1 MTGLSHGDPGKLLMA
16 GIERLLSAF
25 HVAVEPF
32 AICEVR
38 AGWRMDLDELGFVT
52 VHYVLAGRGTI
63 EIGRGRHFAF
73 APDTII
79 IVPRGM
85 AQKIA
90 APNARRASRG
100 EEADCLPLPEG
111 LRWLTAGSGVPE
123 IVVACG
129 RIRATYGAE
138 TGIFDS
144 LDRPIVEAFGAG
156 HPIHHSFQTLLA
168 ELSEPALGTKALAGM
183 LMKQCLIYVL
193 RRLAERQDPRLPWL
207 SVAENPKLG
216 AAVEAMLGEPARAHS
231 VADLAALAGMS
242 RSAFSA
248 HFTQV
253 FGQSPHGFLT
263 ESRLRHAAHFLATT
277 GLPVKTIAGKIG
289 YRSRSN
295 FSRAFKARYGVDPAA
310 YRQGAGRGTELET
323 AGEEA

>member
-1 MTGLSHGDPGKLLMA
+1 MA

-32 AICEVR
+32 AICEVHG
-38 AGWRMDLDELGFVT
+38 GWRMDLDELGFVT

-63 EIGRGRHFAF
+63 EIGRGHHFAF

-85 AQKIA
+85 AQKIS
-90 APNARRASRG
+90 APNARRVSRG
-100 EEADCLPLPEG
+100 AEDNCLPLPEG
-111 LRWLTAGSGVPE
+111 LRWLTAGSGARE

-138 TGIFDS
+138 TGIFDT
-144 LDRPIVEAFGAG
+144 LDAPIVEAFGAG

-168 ELSEPALGTKALAGM
+168 ELSEPALGTKALAEM

-193 RRLAERQDPRLPWL
+193 RRLAGRGDPRLPWL
-207 SVAENPKLG
+207 SAAENPKLG
-216 AAVEAMLGEPARAHS
+216 AAVEAMLSDPGRAHS
-231 VADLAALAGMS
+231 VEDLAQLAGMS

-248 HFTQV
+248 HFTQA

-295 FSRAFKARYGVDPAA
+295 FSRAFKARYGLDPAT
-310 YRQGAGRGTELET
+310 YRQDAER
-323 AGEEA
+323 GEESAPS

>member
-1 MTGLSHGDPGKLLMA
+1 MV

-32 AICEVR
+32 AICEVHG
-38 AGWRMDLDELGFVT
+38 GWRMDLDQLGFVT

-63 EIGRGRHFAF
+63 EIGRGQRIAF

-85 AQKIA
+85 AQKIS
-90 APNARRASRG
+90 APNARQACRG
-100 EEADCLPLPEG
+100 EETKCRSLPEG

-138 TGIFDS
+138 TGIFDA
-144 LDRPIVEAFGAG
+144 LDAPIVEAFDAG
-156 HPIHHSFQTLLA
+156 HAIHHSFQTLLA
-168 ELSEPALGTKALAGM
+168 ELSAPALGTKALAEM
-183 LMKQCLIYVL
+183 LMKQCLVYVL
-193 RRLAERQDPRLPWL
+193 RRLAGRGDSRLPWL
-207 SVAENPKLG
+207 SVAENPKLS
-216 AAVEAMLGEPARAHS
+216 AAVEVMLSEPARANS
-231 VADLAALAGMS
+231 VEDLAALAGMS

-248 HFTQV
+248 HFTQA

-263 ESRLRHAAHFLATT
+263 ESRLRQAAHFLETT
-277 GLPVKTIAGKIG
+277 ELPVKTIAGKIG

-295 FSRAFKARYGVDPAA
+295 FSRAFKARYGLDPNA
-310 YRQGAGRGTELET
+310 YRQSGGRSAELERAAEPA
-323 AGEEA
+323 AG